1 MKILQ
6 LCGKVP
12 FPTRDGGCL
21 AMEALSRDLHQI
33 GQLVAVGA
41 FSTHKHP
48 FDAESIA
55 KHPVYGKALKS
66 IPLDIRLKPV
76 NALSSLIRKKI
87 PYNLERFYTKEG
99 IAFVQDLVKKH
110 QPDLIVL
117 DGVQL
122 LPYFQLLK
130 ESGARIVYRSHNCEY
145 RLWEGRAAH
154 CKDPVKKIY
163 LNFLSRQMKQYE
175 QSILSKMDG
184 LLWIS
189 DRDRKEMNLPALYG
203 KQMIYPFTIQL
214 PPAEKNQARDKQAP
228 VFFHIGSMDW
238 EPNIEGINWFL
249 QKVWSRVNLKSA
261 ALTFRIAGKNMPDKL
276 QQLQLKGF
284 ENVGEVKDAQAFMR
298 EGDVMVV
305 PLFSGSGI
313 RVKIVEA
320 MAMGKTVLT
329 TQKGVE
335 GIEGTPGVHW
345 FSADGQ
351 DSFLERIH
359 FIVEHTEEREKVGAA
374 GRELVEKLF
383 SANKFFPQI
392 KDFILQA
399 PAHE

>member
-41 FSTHKHP
+41 FATHKHP
-48 FDAESIA
+48 FNAA
-55 KHPVYGKALKS
+55 LVAQHPVYGKLLSS
-66 IPLDIRLKPV
+66 IHLDIRLKPIK
-76 NALSSLIRKKI
+76 AMGSLLRKKI
-87 PYNLERFYTKEG
+87 PYNLERFYTRAG
-99 IAFVQDLVKKH
+99 IEFIQALLSQH
-110 QPDLIVL
+110 EPDLIVL

-130 ESGARIVYRSHNCEY
+130 ESGARIIYRSHNCEY
-145 RLWEGRAAH
+145 RLWEGRAQQ

-163 LNFLSRQMKQYE
+163 LNLLARQMKQYE
-175 QSILSKMDG
+175 QSLLAQMDG
-184 LLWIS
+184 LMWIS
-189 DRDRKEMNLPALYG
+189 DRDRKEMNLSGMYG

-214 PPAEKNQARDKQAP
+214 PPAENRMKEENAKP

-238 EPNIEGINWFL
+238 EPNLEGINWFL
-249 QKVWSRVNLKSA
+249 QKVWSRVNLQHAS
-261 ALTFRIAGKNMPDKL
+261 LVFRIAGKNMPEKL
-276 QQLQLKGF
+276 RQLPLKGF
-284 ENVGEVKDAQAFMR
+284 ENAGEVKDAQAFMR
-298 EGDVMVV
+298 EGDVMIV

-313 RVKIVEA
+313 RVKIIEA
-320 MAMGKTVLT
+320 MAMGKTVLS

-335 GIEGTPGVHW
+335 GIEGTAGVHW

-351 DSFLERIH
+351 DSFLDRIH
-359 FIVEHTEEREKVGAA
+359 YIVEHPEESKKVGAA
-374 GRELVEKLF
+374 GRALVEKLF
-383 SANKFFPQI
+383 SADKFFPLI
-392 KDFILQA
+392 KDFILQTQV
-399 PAHE
+399 HE

>member
-1 MKILQ
+1 
-6 LCGKVP
+6 
-12 FPTRDGGCL
+12 
-21 AMEALSRDLHQI
+21 
-33 GQLVAVGA
+33 
-41 FSTHKHP
+41 
-48 FDAESIA
+48 
-55 KHPVYGKALKS
+55 
-66 IPLDIRLKPV
+66 
-76 NALSSLIRKKI
+76 
-87 PYNLERFYTKEG
+87 
-99 IAFVQDLVKKH
+99 
-110 QPDLIVL
+110 
-117 DGVQL
+117 
-122 LPYFQLLK
+122 
-130 ESGARIVYRSHNCEY
+130 
-145 RLWEGRAAH
+145 
-154 CKDPVKKIY
+154 VKKIY

-399 PAHE
+399 QAHE